1 MVTMTKVIVNNR
13 KARYD
18 YEIIN
23 TIETGIVLLGTEVK
37 ALRDGKANMM
47 DTYAKI
53 RGGELWVTGL
63 HISPY
68 TKSDILNHEPL
79 RDRKLLVSKLEI
91 KKLRRQIEEKGVTL
105 VPLKLY
111 FKDHLVKVELALAKG
126 KRKYDKRADIQE
138 RDMKRDLERQDKIK
152 Y

>member
-1 MVTMTKVIVNNR
+1 MTNIVSNR
-13 KARYD
+13 KARHD

-37 ALRDGKANMM
+37 SLRDGKANLT
-47 DTYAKI
+47 DAYARLKNN
-53 RGGELWVTGL
+53 ELWLIGM
-63 HISPY
+63 HISAY
-68 TKSDILNHEPL
+68 TKSTVTNHDPL
-79 RDRKLLVSKLEI
+79 RDRKLLVSRLEI

-111 FKDHLVKVELALAKG
+111 FKNHLVKVEIALARG
-126 KRKYDKRADIQE
+126 KKKYDKRAAIAE
-138 RDMKRDLERQDKIK
+138 RDMKRDLDRSSKIK

>member
-37 ALRDGKANMM
+37 ALRDGKANMT